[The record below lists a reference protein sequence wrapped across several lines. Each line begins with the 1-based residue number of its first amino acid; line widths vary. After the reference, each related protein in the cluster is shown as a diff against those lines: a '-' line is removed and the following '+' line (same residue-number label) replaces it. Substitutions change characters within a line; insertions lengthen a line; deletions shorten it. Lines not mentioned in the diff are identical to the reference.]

1 MIRGMYSAISG
12 LRTHQT
18 MLDVV
23 SNNLANVNTVGYK
36 SSRVTFKDQLQQTLY
51 GGSAEGPNTGGTNS
65 AQVGLG
71 VQLGSIDAVMSD
83 GSMQATGTPLDVAV
97 QGDSFFRVG
106 IGDPSTTPATMPT
119 EMNYTRAGNF
129 IRNDQGYVTA
139 RGLLR
144 HGPRRDHDAGLRYLH
159 PDPGRRVR
167 HRGWHQRRRQLR
179 PGRRRRAHGR
189 GHDQPRQV
197 PQRRGAAAALGQPL
211 GGLPSAGTLQIGTP
225 DGTTFVARRSAAR
238 WKMSNVDLASE
249 FTSMIVAQRGFQANS
264 KVISTS
270 DEMLQGAGQ
279 PQALA
284 RLPPAESRH
293 GRPRERRRAF
303 ARAGVP

>member
-83 GSMQATGTPLDVAV
+83 GSMQNTGTPLDVAI
-97 QGDSFFRVG
+97 QGDGFFRVG

-129 IRNDQGYVTA
+129 IRNDQGYVTTPEGYYVMGRNTTTTPASDTFIQIPDGASGIAVGTNGDVSYVPAGGGA
-139 RGLLR
+139 RTVAGTISLAKFPNDEGLLR
-144 HGPRRDHDAGLRYLH
+144 LSGNRWA
-159 PDPGRRVR
+159 
-167 HRGWHQRRRQLR
+167 
-179 PGRRRRAHGR
+179 AH
-189 GHDQPRQV
+189 
-197 PQRRGAAAALGQPL
+197 
-211 GGLPSAGTLQIGTP
+211 PSAGAEQVGTP
-225 DGTTFVARRSAAR
+225 DGTTYGQTIGGTLE
-238 WKMSNVDLASE
+238 MSNVDLASE

-270 DEMLQGAGQ
+270 DEMLQE
-279 PQALA
+279 LVNLK
-284 RLPPAESRH
+284 R
-293 GRPRERRRAF
+293 
-303 ARAGVP
+303 

>member
-71 VQLGSIDAVMSD
+71 VQLGSIDAVMGD
-83 GSMQATGTPLDVAV
+83 GSMQATGKPLDVAI
-97 QGDSFFRVG
+97 QGDGFFRVG
-106 IGDPSTTPATMPT
+106 LGDPSTTPATMPT

-129 IRNDQGYVTA
+129 ILNDQGYLTTPEGFYVMGRDTTTTPATDSYIQIPAGATSMAVGTNGEVSYIPAGGGTRTTA
-139 RGLLR
+139 GTLSLAKFPNDEGLLR
-144 HGPRRDHDAGLRYLH
+144 LSGNRWA
-159 PDPGRRVR
+159 
-167 HRGWHQRRRQLR
+167 
-179 PGRRRRAHGR
+179 AH
-189 GHDQPRQV
+189 
-197 PQRRGAAAALGQPL
+197 
-211 GGLPSAGTLQIGTP
+211 PSAGTEQVGTP
-225 DGTTFVARRSAAR
+225 NGSTFGTTIGGTLE
-238 WKMSNVDLASE
+238 MSNVDLAGE

-264 KVISTS
+264 KVISTA
-270 DEMLQGAGQ
+270 DEMLQE
-279 PQALA
+279 LVNLK
-284 RLPPAESRH
+284 R
-293 GRPRERRRAF
+293 
-303 ARAGVP
+303 

>member
-71 VQLGSIDAVMSD
+71 VQLGSIDAVMGA
-83 GSMQATGTPLDVAV
+83 GSMQSTGTPLDVAI
-97 QGDSFFRVG
+97 QGDGFFRVG
-106 IGDPSTTPATMPT
+106 LGDPSTTPATMPT
-119 EMNYTRAGNF
+119 ELNYTRAGNF
-129 IRNDQGYVTA
+129 IQNDQGFLTTPEGYYVMGRNTA
-139 RGLLR
+139 TTPASDTFIQIPDGASGIAVGNNGDVSYVPAGGGARTVAGTISLANFPNEEGLLR
-144 HGPRRDHDAGLRYLH
+144 LSGNRWAPH
-159 PDPGRRVR
+159 
-167 HRGWHQRRRQLR
+167 
-179 PGRRRRAHGR
+179 
-189 GHDQPRQV
+189 
-197 PQRRGAAAALGQPL
+197 
-211 GGLPSAGTLQIGTP
+211 PSAGAEQVGTP
-225 DGTTFVARRSAAR
+225 NGSTFGQTIGGTLE
-238 WKMSNVDLASE
+238 MSNVDLASE

-270 DEMLQGAGQ
+270 DEMLQE
-279 PQALA
+279 LVNLK
-284 RLPPAESRH
+284 R
-293 GRPRERRRAF
+293 
-303 ARAGVP
+303 